1 MEKNPRGESRGSG
14 EGAGREGVM
23 PEVRVK
29 QGREMGAESETE
41 RKRWSWPWRREEE
54 EGENKREMGLGEM
67 REPSGWE
74 VMAKYL

>member
-23 PEVRVK
+23 PEVRV
-29 QGREMGAESETE
+29 QEVGAESETE

-67 REPSGWE
+67 REPEGWE
-74 VMAKYL
+74 VRTKYL